1 MLTNGFSSSQVW
13 MWELDHKE
21 NWAPKNWCFWMV
33 VLEKTLESPLDC
45 KIKLVSSEY
54 SLEGLVLKLKL
65 QYFWPPD
72 VKTWLIWKCW
82 ERLKAGGEG
91 DDSGWDGW
99 MASLTWV
106 WASSRSWWWTGKTG
120 VLQSM
125 VLQRAGHDCE
135 TELTLCRPRP
145 NKHNILW
152 GWYYYYYYYYT
163 KSTGKKKIWLT
174 LIRKNVEKSEL
185 HRSHLLFF

>member
-1 MLTNGFSSSQVW
+1 MLLCILKSRGITLLTNGFSSSQVW

-106 WASSRSWWWTGKTG
+106 WASSRSWWWTGKPG
-120 VLQSM
+120 VLQFIG
-125 VLQRAGHDCE
+125 LQRVGQDWA
-135 TELTLCRPRP
+135 
-145 NKHNILW
+145 
-152 GWYYYYYYYYT
+152 
-163 KSTGKKKIWLT
+163 TGLNWLT
-174 LIRKNVEKSEL
+174 RHQKTIKIKFLPQTSFPKMLNLYK
-185 HRSHLLFF
+185 LLK